1 MLGDTQNMK
10 PTQRAYLELH
20 LAVFL
25 FGFTAILGKLITLS
39 ALVMVW
45 WRVLIT
51 CISLFFLIQFGKKLK
66 EIPRKLILKY
76 MGIGIIVAVHWI
88 CFFGSAKMANASVAL
103 VCMATASFFTAFLEP
118 LFFKTKIQ
126 FYEILLAV
134 MVIPG
139 MVLIVNNLDADM
151 NLGIIV
157 GLISAF
163 LASLFGVLNKK
174 YVNDADSKTITFLEL
189 GSGWLFISLVLPFF
203 FANNTDAAFMP
214 VKMDWAYLLFLAL
227 ACTTLA
233 YVISLRALKHIS
245 AFNSMLTYNLEPV
258 YGIFMAYFLLGE
270 KLSNGFYW
278 GVLIILG
285 AVFLYPF
292 LKKKT

>member
-1 MLGDTQNMK
+1 MK

-20 LAVFL
+20 FAVFL

-51 CISLFFLIQFGKKLK
+51 CISLFFLIQFGKRLK
-66 EIPRKLILKY
+66 EIPRSLILKY
-76 MGIGIIVAVHWI
+76 MGIGILVAIHWI
-88 CFFGSAKMANASVAL
+88 CFFGAAKIANASIAL
-103 VCMATASFFTAFLEP
+103 ITMATASFFTAFLEP

-126 FYEILLAV
+126 AYEILLAL

-139 MVLIVNNLDADM
+139 MMLIVNNIDAAM
-151 NLGIIV
+151 NWGIIV
-157 GLISAF
+157 GLISSF
-163 LASLFGVLNKK
+163 LASMFGVLNKK

-203 FANNTDAAFMP
+203 FSIEPDAAFMP
-214 VKMDWAYLLFLAL
+214 VNMDWAYLLFLAL

-258 YGIFMAYFLLGE
+258 YGIFMAYFLLDE
-270 KLSNGFYW
+270 KLPAGFYW

-292 LKKKT
+292 LKSKK

>member
-1 MLGDTQNMK
+1 MK

-20 LAVFL
+20 FAVFL

-51 CISLFFLIQFGKKLK
+51 CISLLFLIQFGKKLK
-66 EIPRKLILKY
+66 EIPRSLILKY
-76 MGIGIIVAVHWI
+76 MGIGILVAVHWI
-88 CFFGSAKMANASVAL
+88 CFFGSAKIANASIAL
-103 VCMATASFFTAFLEP
+103 ITMATASFFTAFLEP

-139 MVLIVNNLDADM
+139 MMLIVNSIDAEM
-151 NLGIIV
+151 NWGIIV

-174 YVNDADSKTITFLEL
+174 YVHDADSKTITFLEL

-203 FANNTDAAFMP
+203 FSSEPDAAFMP
-214 VKMDWAYLLFLAL
+214 VEMDWAYLLFLAL

-270 KLSNGFYW
+270 KLPAGFYW

-285 AVFLYPF
+285 AVFAYPF
-292 LKKKT
+292 LKSKNQSS

>member
-1 MLGDTQNMK
+1 MK
-10 PTQRAYLELH
+10 PQQRAYLELH

-39 ALVMVW
+39 AVVMVW
-45 WRVLIT
+45 WRVLFT
-51 CISLFFLIQFGKKLK
+51 CISLLFLIQFGRKLK
-66 EIPRKLILKY
+66 EIPRALILKY
-76 MGIGIIVAVHWI
+76 MGIGVIVAVHWI
-88 CFFGSAKMANASVAL
+88 CFFGSAKMANASIAL
-103 VCMATASFFTAFLEP
+103 ICMATASFFTAFLEP
-118 LFFKTKIQ
+118 LFFKTKIKI
-126 FYEILLAV
+126 YEILLALLV
-134 MVIPG
+134 VPG
-139 MVLIVNNLDADM
+139 MALIVNNVDAEM
-151 NLGIIV
+151 NWGIVV
-157 GLISAF
+157 GLISSF
-163 LASLFGVLNKK
+163 LAAVFGVLNKK

-203 FANNTDAAFMP
+203 FSNEPAAGFMP
-214 VKMDWAYLLFLAL
+214 VGMDWAYLIFLAL

-258 YGIFMAYFLLGE
+258 YGIAMAYFLLGE
-270 KLSNGFYW
+270 KLSPGFYW